1 MVKRISDISR
11 GRLAIYNL
19 CGFLLMASFV
29 WAYILVFRWNPIF
42 LIPMVILFAY
52 CVYSPS
58 KLTVNFIAYLGS
70 SPLILKERED
80 IARDGIPP
88 DVKVVFF
95 RPIFAKT
102 PPEMETLINNMELD
116 IINNQEPTH
125 NLKFIVIDNTRDER
139 VKQRAREMI
148 RELQGKFGQDVVF
161 YFHRN
166 HNCDFFKKI
175 GIYQDAIMLLYE
187 GWTRPNHYTDPR
199 WGEWAKG
206 TRDPNEPIF
215 DEVLGDVASLGIDG
229 EVDDILKGREIEVNR
244 DERIKVAIVCDADN
258 VWPKGS
264 IRKMVAKI
272 MHPENSEIVIFQP
285 SIKISNP
292 DVNRYV
298 KLAVL
303 ARRMYGFDPL
313 VRWRIYHFSPFYGK
327 GAMRVDSYVREI
339 IKSEALHPG
348 KAASHDFQEALKAWT
363 VLVEDVYINE
373 NTFSNK
379 LSELLRDTQWLWG
392 DMETVR
398 QFLSKKF
405 AAGRKA
411 HLYVLL
417 RRLVGDLVFAVWV
430 VGSIVGWLV
439 PGWMDVIRPR
449 FLLALVGG
457 VGVCLV
463 VVPRL
468 IAPFV
473 TSFKERREAL
483 KPAEPRRRSFAGTL
497 AEGLLHL
504 VVSTLV
510 HKLDLLY
517 RPPAN
522 VRNYINQAR
531 GKPFVWKTGA
541 MGEIAT
547 AEIGLG
553 QIYKTLFIAP
563 LTGLLLIIVGSFG
576 IMPSLLLLLLSPLI
590 VSFIFGPM
598 FIWLTSRAKP

>member
-1 MVKRISDISR
+1 MKRISEVSKSK
-11 GRLAIYNL
+11 LAIYHFS
-19 CGFLLMASFV
+19 GYFLTALFV
-29 WAYILVFRWNPIF
+29 AIYLLAFRWNPIF
-42 LIPMVILFAY
+42 AIPMVVLFAY

-58 KLTVNFIAYLGS
+58 KLIVNFIAYLGS

-80 IARDGIPP
+80 IARDGIPS

-102 PPEMETLINNMELD
+102 PQEVETLINNMELD
-116 IINNQEPTH
+116 IVNNQEPVR
-125 NLKFIVIDNTRDER
+125 NLKFIVIDNTRDEL
-139 VKQRAREMI
+139 VKQRARDMI
-148 RELQGKFGQDVVF
+148 RELQGKFGEGMVF

-166 HNCDFFKKI
+166 PKCDFFKKL

-187 GWTRPNHYTDPR
+187 GWTRPNHYTGRR
-199 WGEWAKG
+199 WQEWAKG
-206 TRDPNEPIF
+206 TRDPKEPIF
-215 DEVLGDVASLGIDG
+215 DEVLGDIKALGIDG
-229 EVDDILKGREIEVNR
+229 EVDDILKGGKVNVKQ

-258 VWPKGS
+258 VWSKGS

-285 SIKISNP
+285 SIRISNP

-327 GAMRVDSYVREI
+327 GAMRVDSYVRDI
-339 IKSEALHPG
+339 IKAEALHPG
-348 KAASHDFQEALKAWT
+348 RAASHDFQEALEAWT
-363 VLVEDVYINE
+363 VLIEDVHINE

-379 LSELLRDTQWLWG
+379 LSELLRDAQWLWG

-398 QFLSKKF
+398 QFLLKDF
-405 AAGRKA
+405 APGRKS

-417 RRLVGDLVFAVWV
+417 RRLVGDLVFGVWV

-439 PGWMDVIRPR
+439 PGLMELTRPR
-449 FLLALVGG
+449 LLLALVSG

-463 VVPRL
+463 LVPRF

-473 TSFKERREAL
+473 SSLKERKEAL
-483 KPAEPRRRSFAGTL
+483 ILPAKARRSIFGTL
-497 AEGLLHL
+497 AEGLLH
-504 VVSTLV
+504 VITSTLV

-522 VRNYINQAR
+522 VRNYINQVR

-547 AEIGLG
+547 AEMGMW
-553 QIYKTLFIAP
+553 QIYRSLLFAP
-563 LTGLLLIIVGSFG
+563 LMGLILVIAGVFRILPPLLF
-576 IMPSLLLLLLSPLI
+576 LLLSPLI
-590 VSFIFGPM
+590 ASFIFGPTL
-598 FIWLTSRAKP
+598 IWFLSRSKS